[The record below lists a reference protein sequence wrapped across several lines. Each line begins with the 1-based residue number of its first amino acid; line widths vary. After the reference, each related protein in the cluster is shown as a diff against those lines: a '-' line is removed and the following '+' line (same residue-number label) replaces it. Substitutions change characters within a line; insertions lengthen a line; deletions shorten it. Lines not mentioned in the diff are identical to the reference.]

1 MHQPK
6 KGTVKKNGTTV
17 VKGSRPNMGVF
28 KTEMNRTTVGG
39 LAKPYEFKTTSIDT
53 TGYSKG
59 KPSYTVVTKTGTG
72 DKLTGSKA
80 TEVKKKTI
88 SRNQVPS
95 TLKSLQKKK
104 KGGAIKSKKKQLWQ
118 R

>member
-1 MHQPK
+1 MPK
-6 KGTVKKNGTTV
+6 SKKEEPIKKNGTTV

-28 KTEMNRTTVGG
+28 KTEMKRTTVGG

-72 DKLTGSKA
+72 DKLTGPKTS
-80 TEVKKKTI
+80 EVKKKTI
-88 SRNQVPS
+88 SRSQVPS

-104 KGGAIKSKKKQLWQ
+104 KGGVIKPKKK
-118 R
+118 